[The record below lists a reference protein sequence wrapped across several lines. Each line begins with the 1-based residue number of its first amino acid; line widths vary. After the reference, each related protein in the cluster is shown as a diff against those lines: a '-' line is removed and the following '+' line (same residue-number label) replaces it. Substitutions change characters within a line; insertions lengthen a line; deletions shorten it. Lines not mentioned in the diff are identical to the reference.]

1 MIVKIHFAKATIQKS
16 LKYDKFKIFEIGK
29 IELDEN
35 NEIDEVEGINKRGE
49 IDEVAEMNVN
59 EQKLHNFENHNI
71 NLEPPF
77 FSNLT
82 ACISDDSLLLP
93 TLTDLCLCQASL
105 ALAYMTL
112 ETLFDF

>member
-1 MIVKIHFAKATIQKS
+1 MINLKSSKLAKLNWMK
-16 LKYDKFKIFEIGK
+16 K
-29 IELDEN
+29 